1 MLLKHEFMEKYFIS
15 DGNGNLYAKDGLSD
29 DEIEEILDIDDW
41 NLAENG
47 EHFIQNREELEK
59 QLSHEHINLF

>member
-1 MLLKHEFMEKYFIS
+1 MLLTYEFMKKYFIS
-15 DGNGNLYAKDGLSD
+15 DGNGNFYAKDGLSD
-29 DEIEEILDIDDW
+29 DEIEEILDIDDR